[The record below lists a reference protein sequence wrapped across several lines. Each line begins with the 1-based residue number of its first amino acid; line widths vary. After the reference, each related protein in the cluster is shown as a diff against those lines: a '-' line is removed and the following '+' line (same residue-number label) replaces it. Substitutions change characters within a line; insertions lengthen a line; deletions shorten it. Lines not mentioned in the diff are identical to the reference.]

1 MKQLSDNHCGV
12 FIQFYS
18 NHSFNYLEE
27 KMSEDLII
35 KHCSPTLAG
44 IKTANLFNCPYSSRL
59 ECECD
64 VRKLNKMFC
73 KKGIKVLPLKFSNG
87 KALIY
92 IFRPSKLAVDL
103 SDEYACKLLESQGY
117 HSHDATRCIRELRHR
132 LKDSTE
138 FPHEIGLFLGYP
150 PEDVRGFILHKGNCC
165 KYSGCWKVYGN
176 EEKAVKEF
184 ANSKNVLTSI
194 TLSGYRAHLFK
205 N

>member
-1 MKQLSDNHCGV
+1 
-12 FIQFYS
+12 
-18 NHSFNYLEE
+18 
-27 KMSEDLII
+27 MSEDLII

-117 HSHDATRCIRELRHR
+117 HSHDAARCIRELRHR
-132 LKDSTE
+132 LKDSTDE
-138 FPHEIGLFLGYP
+138 ESKSFTFARVTSAPADFAPSATASAICSVLPVPLQNTTATLL
-150 PEDVRGFILHKGNCC
+150 ILYTHL
-165 KYSGCWKVYGN
+165 SV
-176 EEKAVKEF
+176 F
-184 ANSKNVLTSI
+184 VLDY
-194 TLSGYRAHLFK
+194 TLSQLHATVSF
-205 N
+205 

>member
-1 MKQLSDNHCGV
+1 
-12 FIQFYS
+12 
-18 NHSFNYLEE
+18 
-27 KMSEDLII
+27 MSEDLII

-92 IFRPSKLAVDL
+92 IFRPSRLAVDL

-117 HSHDATRCIRELRHR
+117 HSHDAARCIRELRHR

-165 KYSGCWKVYGN
+165 KYSGCWKVYGM
-176 EEKAVKEF
+176 KKKQPKSSP
-184 ANSKNVLTSI
+184 NSKNVLTSI
-194 TLSGYRAHLFK
+194 TLSGYRAHLFR

>member
-1 MKQLSDNHCGV
+1 
-12 FIQFYS
+12 
-18 NHSFNYLEE
+18 
-27 KMSEDLII
+27 MSEDLII

-92 IFRPSKLAVDL
+92 IFRPSRLAVDL

-117 HSHDATRCIRELRHR
+117 HSHDAARCIRELRHR
-132 LKDSTE
+132 LKDSNE

-150 PEDVRGFILHKGNCC
+150 PEDVHGFILHKGNCC
-165 KYSGCWKVYGN
+165 KCSGCWKVYGN
-176 EEKAVKEF
+176 EEKAAKEF
-184 ANSKNVLTSI
+184 AKFKKCSDIYYSKWLQGTPIQKLTV
-194 TLSGYRAHLFK
+194 AC

>member
-1 MKQLSDNHCGV
+1 
-12 FIQFYS
+12 
-18 NHSFNYLEE
+18 
-27 KMSEDLII
+27 MSEDLII

-64 VRKLNKMFC
+64 VRKLNKMLC

-117 HSHDATRCIRELRHR
+117 HSHDAARCIRSFATD
-132 LKDSTE
+132 LKTQPRSRTKSDCSSVILPKMSVAL
-138 FPHEIGLFLGYP
+138 FFIKEI
-150 PEDVRGFILHKGNCC
+150 
-165 KYSGCWKVYGN
+165 
-176 EEKAVKEF
+176 AVNIQVAGRFTVMKKKQPKSSP
-184 ANSKNVLTSI
+184 NSKNVLTSI
-194 TLSGYRAHLFK
+194 TLSGYRAHLFR

>member
-1 MKQLSDNHCGV
+1 
-12 FIQFYS
+12 
-18 NHSFNYLEE
+18 
-27 KMSEDLII
+27 MSEDLII

-117 HSHDATRCIRELRHR
+117 HSHDAARCIRALFFI
-132 LKDSTE
+132 K
-138 FPHEIGLFLGYP
+138 EI
-150 PEDVRGFILHKGNCC
+150 
-165 KYSGCWKVYGN
+165 
-176 EEKAVKEF
+176 AVNIQVAGRFTVMKKKQPKSSP
-184 ANSKNVLTSI
+184 NSKNVLTSI
-194 TLSGYRAHLFK
+194 TLSGYRAHLFR

>member
-1 MKQLSDNHCGV
+1 
-12 FIQFYS
+12 
-18 NHSFNYLEE
+18 
-27 KMSEDLII
+27 MSEDLII

-59 ECECD
+59 ECESD

-117 HSHDATRCIRELRHR
+117 HSHDAARCIRELRHR

-150 PEDVRGFILHKGNCC
+150 PEDVRGFILHKGNCWFTVM
-165 KYSGCWKVYGN
+165 KKKQPKSSP
-176 EEKAVKEF
+176 
-184 ANSKNVLTSI
+184 NSKNVLTSI
-194 TLSGYRAHLFK
+194 TLSGYRAHLFR

>member
-1 MKQLSDNHCGV
+1 
-12 FIQFYS
+12 
-18 NHSFNYLEE
+18 
-27 KMSEDLII
+27 MSEDLII

-103 SDEYACKLLESQGY
+103 SDEYACKPLESQGY
-117 HSHDATRCIRELRHR
+117 HSHDAARCIRELRHR

-176 EEKAVKEF
+176 EEKATKEF
-184 ANSKNVLTSI
+184 AKFKKCSTSI
-194 TLSGYRAHLFK
+194 TLSGYRAHLFR

>member
-1 MKQLSDNHCGV
+1 
-12 FIQFYS
+12 
-18 NHSFNYLEE
+18 
-27 KMSEDLII
+27 MSEDLII

-117 HSHDATRCIRELRHR
+117 HSHEGSFATD
-132 LKDSTE
+132 LKTQPSSRTKSDCSSVILPKMSVAL
-138 FPHEIGLFLGYP
+138 FFIKEI
-150 PEDVRGFILHKGNCC
+150 
-165 KYSGCWKVYGN
+165 
-176 EEKAVKEF
+176 AVNIQVAGRFTVMKKKQPKSSP
-184 ANSKNVLTSI
+184 NSKNVLTSI
-194 TLSGYRAHLFK
+194 TLSGYRAHLFR

>member
-1 MKQLSDNHCGV
+1 
-12 FIQFYS
+12 
-18 NHSFNYLEE
+18 
-27 KMSEDLII
+27 MSEDLII

-117 HSHDATRCIRELRHR
+117 HSHDAARCIRELRHR

-138 FPHEIGLFLGYP
+138 FPHEIGRMLLRHNDVHTKSDCSSVILPKMSVALF
-150 PEDVRGFILHKGNCC
+150 FIK
-165 KYSGCWKVYGN
+165 
-176 EEKAVKEF
+176 EIAVNIQVAGRFTVMKKKQPKSSP
-184 ANSKNVLTSI
+184 NSKNVLTSI
-194 TLSGYRAHLFK
+194 TLSGYRAQLFR